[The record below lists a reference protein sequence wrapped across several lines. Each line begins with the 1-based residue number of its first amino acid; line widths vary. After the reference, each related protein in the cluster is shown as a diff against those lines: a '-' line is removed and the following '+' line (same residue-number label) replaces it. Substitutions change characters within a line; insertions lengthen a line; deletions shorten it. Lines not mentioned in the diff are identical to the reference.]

1 MSGRA
6 STIAGI
12 FIGGRSTRM
21 GGAPKG
27 MLPSPSGEPIVV
39 RLAALLAGA
48 GLDVVLVGRHEAY
61 AELALPQIAD
71 APGVEG
77 PLAGLVA
84 LLEHANASTSTSA
97 IAIAC
102 DMPFVTSALV
112 ARLLDA
118 PPSAI
123 TAPRIDGRWQPFFA
137 RYDAARVLPVAREH
151 AARGAFALQRLFE
164 ACHATEL
171 ELSPELARDL
181 DDWDRPEDR
190 LVPR

>member
-1 MSGRA
+1 
-6 STIAGI
+6 
-12 FIGGRSTRM
+12 M

-27 MLPSPSGEPIVV
+27 LLPSPSGEPIVT
-39 RLAALLAGA
+39 RLASLLAGA

-61 AELALPQIAD
+61 AALGLSQIPD
-71 APGVEG
+71 APGIEG

-84 LLEHANASTSTSA
+84 LLAHAEAAHAVRTSA
-97 IAIAC
+97 SKHVIAVAC
-102 DMPFVTSALV
+102 DMPFVTASLV
-112 ARLLDA
+112 ARLLEA
-118 PPSAI
+118 PPAAI

-151 AARGAFALQRLFE
+151 ASRGVFALQRLFDACE
-164 ACHATEL
+164 AKAL
-171 ELSPELARDL
+171 ELSPEHARDL